1 MNFLSNFMSKIYEMA
16 NDFFES
22 IDEQSQAWLNALRL
36 AECRELERWLK
47 ERIKYLDSLPFIKKK
62 VEDLKLSCRAY
73 NALKSNKLHTVE
85 DIIHFG
91 MANIPLIRNI
101 GAKTVMEIK
110 KAIAH

>member
-1 MNFLSNFMSKIYEMA
+1 MT

-22 IDEQSQAWLNALRL
+22 IDKPSQDWLNALRL

-47 ERIKYLDSLPFIKKK
+47 ERIKYLDSLPFIKEKI
-62 VEDLKLSCRAY
+62 EHLELSIRAY

-91 MANIPLIRNI
+91 IANIPLIRNV
-101 GAKTVMEIK
+101 GSKTVIEIK